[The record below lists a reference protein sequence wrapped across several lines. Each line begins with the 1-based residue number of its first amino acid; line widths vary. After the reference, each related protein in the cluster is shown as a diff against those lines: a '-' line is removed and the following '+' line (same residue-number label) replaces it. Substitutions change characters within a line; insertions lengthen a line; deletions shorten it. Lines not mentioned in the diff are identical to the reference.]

1 MGKIKLYSLSK
12 RAEMQYRT
20 GARQA
25 KNIPIDVLRRKI
37 SALIY
42 ASRDRFYFSPE
53 DATIIFGT
61 CVITFGANQVTD
73 IRWCND
79 NHGSGI
85 CKKEKDALLE
95 AYTYFSMDKN
105 GTYLVSN

>member
-42 ASRDRFYFSPE
+42 ASPE

-95 AYTYFSMDKN
+95 AYTYFGMDKN
-105 GTYLVSN
+105 GTYLVPN